1 MNNKFN
7 LSGRNALIT
16 GAAGLLGK
24 QHAIALLE
32 MGARVVLTDTNMV
45 GLSVI
50 QTALTGSYPEEKI
63 ITSFMDVTSLASIKK
78 VQSSLITDGIH
89 VSILINNAAINYCKS
104 IEEISLN
111 EWNSV
116 IDTNLTSYFYIIK
129 KCLPLMKYGSKIV
142 NVSSIAGRS
151 KSLVSGVHYTSSKAG
166 LIGLTR
172 QLAQELGPKGININC
187 VCPSQTLTPMLE
199 RSMTNEQLS
208 ELSNNIPLRRIAKVN
223 EIVKPILFLCSED
236 ASYIHGACLDINGG
250 QL

>member
-1 MNNKFN
+1 MKNKIVVIVGGSKGIGKGLYDAFIDKDCIVHSISRKN
-7 LSGRNALIT
+7 CDIT
-16 GAAGLLGK
+16 NPD
-24 QHAIALLE
+24 QI
-32 MGARVVLTDTNMV
+32 D
-45 GLSVI
+45 
-50 QTALTGSYPEEKI
+50 SYFDKL
-63 ITSFMDVTSLASIKK
+63 DK
-78 VQSSLITDGIH
+78 VD
-89 VSILINNAAINYCKS
+89 ILINNAAINYCKP
-104 IEEISLN
+104 IEEITLN

-116 IDTNLTSYFYIIK
+116 IDTNLTSFFYIIK
-129 KCLPLMKYGSKIV
+129 TCLPLMKKGSKII

-208 ELSNNIPLRRIAKVN
+208 ELESKLPLRRVAQVS
-223 EIVKPILFLCSED
+223 EVVKPILFLCSED

>member
-1 MNNKFN
+1 MKNKTVVIVGGSTGIGKELVTTFKN
-7 LSGRNALIT
+7 LGSNVKSVSRANCDIT
-16 GAAGLLGK
+16 K
-24 QHAIALLE
+24 Q
-32 MGARVVLTDTNMV
+32 
-45 GLSVI
+45 
-50 QTALTGSYPEEKI
+50 EEI
-63 ITSFMDVTSLASIKK
+63 DLYFSDINQVD
-78 VQSSLITDGIH
+78 
-89 VSILINNAAINYCKS
+89 ILINNAAINYCKS
-104 IEEISLN
+104 IEDISLN

-129 KCLPLMKYGSKIV
+129 KCLPLMKRGSKIV

-199 RSMTNEQLS
+199 RSMTSEQLS
-208 ELSNNIPLRRIAKVN
+208 DLESKIPLRRVAQVN
-223 EIVKPILFLCSED
+223 EVVKPILFLCSDD

>member
-1 MNNKFN
+1 MKTKTVVVVGGSTGIGKELVTTFKN
-7 LSGRNALIT
+7 LGANVKSISRANCDIT
-16 GAAGLLGK
+16 K
-24 QHAIALLE
+24 Q
-32 MGARVVLTDTNMV
+32 
-45 GLSVI
+45 
-50 QTALTGSYPEEKI
+50 EEI
-63 ITSFMDVTSLASIKK
+63 DLYFSNINQVD
-78 VQSSLITDGIH
+78 
-89 VSILINNAAINYCKS
+89 ILINNAAINYCKS

-129 KCLPLMKYGSKIV
+129 KCLPLMKHGSKIV

-199 RSMTNEQLS
+199 RSMTSKQLS
-208 ELSNNIPLRRIAKVN
+208 KLSNDIPLRRIAKVN

>member
-1 MNNKFN
+1 MKNKVVIIVGG
-7 LSGRNALIT
+7 SKGI
-16 GAAGLLGK
+16 GKGLYDAFIDRDCIVHSISRK
-24 QHAIALLE
+24 NC
-32 MGARVVLTDTNMV
+32 D
-45 GLSVI
+45 
-50 QTALTGSYPEEKI
+50 
-63 ITSFMDVTSLASIKK
+63 ITSPDQIDSYLDKISK
-78 VQSSLITDGIH
+78 VD
-89 VSILINNAAINYCKS
+89 ILINNAAINYCKP

-111 EWNSV
+111 EWNGV

-129 KCLPLMKYGSKIV
+129 KCLPKMDRGSKIV

-208 ELSNNIPLRRIAKVN
+208 DLESNIPLRRVAQVS
-223 EIVKPILFLCSED
+223 EIVKPILFLCSDD
-236 ASYIHGACLDINGG
+236 ASYIHGACLDVNGG

>member
-1 MNNKFN
+1 MKNKVVIIVGG
-7 LSGRNALIT
+7 SKGI
-16 GAAGLLGK
+16 GKGLYDAFIDK
-24 QHAIALLE
+24 DYIVYSIS
-32 MGARVVLTDTNMV
+32 RKNCD
-45 GLSVI
+45 
-50 QTALTGSYPEEKI
+50 
-63 ITSFMDVTSLASIKK
+63 ITSPDQIDSYLDKISK
-78 VQSSLITDGIH
+78 VD
-89 VSILINNAAINYCKS
+89 ILINNAAINYCKP

-111 EWNSV
+111 EWNGV

-129 KCLPLMKYGSKIV
+129 KCLPKMDKGSKIV

-199 RSMTNEQLS
+199 RSMTDLQLS
-208 ELSNNIPLRRIAKVN
+208 ALENTIPLRRVAQVS
-223 EIVKPILFLCSED
+223 EVVKPILFLCSDD
-236 ASYIHGACLDINGG
+236 ASYIHGACLDVNGG

>member
-1 MNNKFN
+1 MKNKVVVIVGG
-7 LSGRNALIT
+7 SKGI
-16 GAAGLLGK
+16 GKGLYDAFIDRDCIVHSISRK
-24 QHAIALLE
+24 NCDINSPDQI
-32 MGARVVLTDTNMV
+32 D
-45 GLSVI
+45 
-50 QTALTGSYPEEKI
+50 SYLDKI
-63 ITSFMDVTSLASIKK
+63 NK
-78 VQSSLITDGIH
+78 VD
-89 VSILINNAAINYCKS
+89 ILINNAAINYCKP

-111 EWNSV
+111 EWNGV

-129 KCLPLMKYGSKIV
+129 KCLPKMDRGSKIV

-208 ELSNNIPLRRIAKVN
+208 DLESNIPLRRVAQVS
-223 EIVKPILFLCSED
+223 EVVKPILFLCSDD
-236 ASYIHGACLDINGG
+236 ASYIHGACLDVNGG